1 MARFVLYRRRGFTL
15 VELLVVIAIIGVLV
29 ALLLP
34 AVQAAREAAR
44 RMQCTNNLKQIAL
57 ALHNYENSL
66 GRYPQGRMGCDCWE
80 EDVCKNNKDVQRAGT
95 SAFGMLLPFVE
106 QQGLYDAIGWQK
118 GAVYPADCLD
128 STENGWNTNLAPYL
142 KTRPP
147 VFVCPSDE
155 SKPLKDGTQ
164 AATGSYATCQGSF
177 GPPGIDQVKNKHYNN
192 GMFLYRTELT
202 VKDVRDGTSTTFFV
216 GEVVEGHTG
225 NSSNI
230 WLLGSRHTDTMRST
244 ENPLNTKPG
253 TGITTDLYN
262 LKVNGAFGSRHGG
275 GALFGFGDGHV
286 QFISDNISLPT
297 YKALSTRA
305 GGETVQLPQ

>member
-1 MARFVLYRRRGFTL
+1 MSRRGFTL
-15 VELLVVIAIIGVLV
+15 VELLVVIAIIGILV

-44 RMQCTNNLKQIAL
+44 RMQCTNNLKQITL
-57 ALHNYENSL
+57 ALHTYENQLS
-66 GRYPQGRMGCDCWE
+66 RYPPGRMGCDCWDD
-80 EDVCKNNKDVQRAGT
+80 DVCKSNPDAARPGT
-95 SAFGMLLPFVE
+95 SSLGMILPFVE
-106 QQGLYDAIGWQK
+106 QQALYDALGWAK
-118 GAVYPADCLD
+118 GAVYPADCID
-128 STENGWNTNLAPYL
+128 SSENGWDTNIKPYL
-142 KTRPP
+142 KARPP
-147 VFVCPSDE
+147 SYVCPSDE
-155 SKPLKDGTQ
+155 SKPFKDG
-164 AATGSYATCQGSF
+164 APNSAIGSYAACQGSW

-192 GMFLYRTELT
+192 GMFLYRTELS
-202 VKDVRDGTSTTFFV
+202 VKDCKDGTSMTFFF

-253 TGITTDLYN
+253 TGITTDLYD

-286 QFISDNISLPT
+286 QFITDNISLPL
-297 YKALSTRA
+297 YKALSTR
-305 GGETVQLPQ
+305 GTGEVVTLPQ

>member
-1 MARFVLYRRRGFTL
+1 MLRPRAGFTL
-15 VELLVVIAIIGVLV
+15 VELLVVIAIIGILV

-44 RMQCTNNLKQIAL
+44 RMQCTNNLKQLAL
-57 ALHNYENSL
+57 AMHNYENATQK
-66 GRYPQGRMGCDCWE
+66 YPPGRMGCDCWDQ
-80 EDVCKNNKDVQRAGT
+80 DVCKNNTDAQRAGT
-95 SAFGMLLPFVE
+95 SAFGMLLPYIE
-106 QQGLYDAIGWQK
+106 QQSLYDALGWAK
-118 GAVYPADCLD
+118 GAVYPASCVDNTD
-128 STENGWNTNLAPYL
+128 DGWNTNIQEYL
-142 KTRPP
+142 KARPP
-147 VFVCPSDE
+147 VMVCPSDD
-155 SKPLKDGTQ
+155 SKPLKDNTQ
-164 AATGSYATCQGSF
+164 SATGSYATCQGSF

-192 GMFLYRTELT
+192 GISLYRGELG
-202 VKDVRDGTSTTFFV
+202 VKDVVDGTSSTIFI

-262 LKVNGAFGSRHGG
+262 LKVNGAFGSRHSG
-275 GALFGFGDGHV
+275 GAMFAFGDGHV
-286 QFISDNISLPT
+286 QFLSENISLPL

-305 GGETVQLPQ
+305 GKEVVSLPQ